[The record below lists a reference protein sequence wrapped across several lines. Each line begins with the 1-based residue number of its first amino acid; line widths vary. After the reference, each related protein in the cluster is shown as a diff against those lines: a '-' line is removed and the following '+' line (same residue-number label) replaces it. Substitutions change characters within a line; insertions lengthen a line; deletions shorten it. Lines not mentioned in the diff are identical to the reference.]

1 MVILMVLVKRT
12 EERTEHVVPSFFF
25 CPQVRRW
32 HLQQTLP
39 KVPLVGDNFHFINA
53 IAQFYKCDSSVNDC
67 KFRSYHVIFATLQQ
81 INSLMNEF
89 LSYIIINEI
98 NFAAQQSP
106 TCPIDNNSFRM
117 LHI

>member
-1 MVILMVLVKRT
+1 MVLSLLYQLKAVRLAVVILMVLVKRA

-53 IAQFYKCDSSVNDC
+53 IAQLMIVN
-67 KFRSYHVIFATLQQ
+67 FVHIMSFLQHCNKL
-81 INSLMNEF
+81 I
-89 LSYIIINEI
+89 
-98 NFAAQQSP
+98 A
-106 TCPIDNNSFRM
+106 
-117 LHI
+117 